1 MTDPG
6 GIRSSTS
13 AYGGLMRSLLPRAL
27 AIVTIAMVGLTSTIS
42 GHALP
47 QPKVVGGESVDSG
60 EFDFV
65 ASLLDAK
72 AFRKSGAFQAQ
83 FCAASL
89 TTPTTLV
96 TAAHCVVDQ
105 KTGEKFEADEILVG
119 FGADLRSQRLRT
131 IAVSDFVVHPGYKL
145 KTSKRDIAVLYLE
158 QPVPDIDPV
167 PIPTGQRLEKDTRPG
182 VTATVAGWGAT
193 TKAGKRFPA
202 ILRFGQVELFPDRSC
217 GNGADYTV
225 GGVTFSGFTKRE
237 ADPESM
243 LCAIGVSESG
253 SVIDACQGDSGGPL
267 VVTNESGPQLVGVV
281 SWGDRCA
288 SDVPGVYAK
297 VGSEADFLIS
307 AAALP
312 PSSAPTLAP
321 TITLVDRSG
330 TRVTVRIS
338 AQPEDAR
345 ISAFAASAVD
355 TTTGLISTC
364 TAVPVRGS
372 TSADCI
378 LNGVPQTSTIRVEA
392 IAGNSAGNSPL
403 SAPLVIE
410 P

>member
-1 MTDPG
+1 MTDPR

-13 AYGGLMRSLLPRAL
+13 AYGGYMRSLLPRAL
-27 AIVTIAMVGLTSTIS
+27 VIVAIAMVGLTSSIS

-47 QPKVVGGESVDSG
+47 QPTVVGGDSVDSG

-72 AFRKSGAFQAQ
+72 RFRKSGAYQAQ
-83 FCAASL
+83 FCSASL

-105 KTGEKFEADEILVG
+105 KTGERFDADDMLVG
-119 FGADLRSQRLRT
+119 FGSDLRSQRLRT

-158 QPVPDIDPV
+158 QPVPDVDPV
-167 PIPTGQRLEKDTRPG
+167 PIPAGQRLEQDTRPG
-182 VTATVAGWGAT
+182 VSATVAGWGAT
-193 TKAGKRFPA
+193 TKTGNKFPA
-202 ILRFGQVELFPDRSC
+202 ILRFGQVELFPDKSC
-217 GNGADYTV
+217 GRGADYTIQ
-225 GGVTFSGFTKRE
+225 GVTFNGFTKRE

-267 VVTNESGPQLVGVV
+267 VVTDEDGPQLVGVV

-297 VGSEADFLIS
+297 VGSAADFLRD
-307 AAALP
+307 AGALP
-312 PSSAPTLAP
+312 PSSAPTLPP
-321 TITLVDRSG
+321 TVTLVDRNG
-330 TRVTVRIS
+330 TRVTVQIS

-355 TTTGLISTC
+355 TTTGLVSTC

-372 TSADCI
+372 NSADCVLDGI
-378 LNGVPQTSTIRVEA
+378 PQDATLRVEA

>member
-13 AYGGLMRSLLPRAL
+13 AYGGYMRSLLPRAL

-297 VGSEADFLIS
+297 VGSAADFLIS

-312 PSSAPTLAP
+312 PSSAPMLAP

>member
-1 MTDPG
+1 MTDTR
-6 GIRSSTS
+6 GIRSSMS
-13 AYGGLMRSLLPRAL
+13 AYGGHMRSLLPRAL
-27 AIVTIAMVGLTSTIS
+27 AIVAIAMVGLTSTTS
-42 GHALP
+42 GHALS
-47 QPKVVGGESVDSG
+47 QPTVVGGASVESD

-72 AFRKSGAFQAQ
+72 AFRKSGAFQSQ

-105 KTGEKFEADEILVG
+105 KTGERFESDQILVG
-119 FGADLRSQRLRT
+119 FGSDLRSQRLRT
-131 IAVSDFVVHPGYKL
+131 IAVSDFVVHPGYRL

-158 QPVPDIDPV
+158 QPVPDIDPI
-167 PIPTGQRLEKDTRPG
+167 PIPTGQLLEQDTRPG
-182 VTATVAGWGAT
+182 VMATVAGWGAT
-193 TKAGKRFPA
+193 TKTGNKFPSV
-202 ILRFGQVELFPDRSC
+202 LRLGQVELFPDRSC
-217 GNGADYTV
+217 GRGAEYTV

-243 LCAIGVSESG
+243 LCAIGVSGSG

-267 VVTNESGPQLVGVV
+267 VVGGENGLQLVGIV

-297 VGSEADFLIS
+297 VGSAADFLIE
-307 AAALP
+307 AGALP
-312 PSSAPTLAP
+312 PAGAPTLPP
-321 TITLVDRSG
+321 TVSLIDRNG
-330 TRVTVRIS
+330 TRITVRIS

-345 ISAFAASAVD
+345 VSAFAASAVD
-355 TTTGLISTC
+355 TATGRVFTC
-364 TAVPVRGS
+364 TASPMPGNS
-372 TSADCI
+372 SADCQ
-378 LNGVPQTSTIRVEA
+378 LDGVPQDSTILVEA
-392 IAGNSAGNSPL
+392 ISGNAAGNSPL
-403 SAPLVIE
+403 SAALLIE

>member
-1 MTDPG
+1 MTDPR

-13 AYGGLMRSLLPRAL
+13 AYGGYMRSLLPRAL
-27 AIVTIAMVGLTSTIS
+27 VIVAIAMVGLTSSIS

-47 QPKVVGGESVDSG
+47 QPTVVGGDSVDNG

-72 AFRKSGAFQAQ
+72 RFRKSDAYQAQ
-83 FCAASL
+83 FCSASL

-105 KTGEKFEADEILVG
+105 KTGERFDADDMLVG
-119 FGADLRSQRLRT
+119 FGSDLRSQRLRT

-297 VGSEADFLIS
+297 VGSAADFLIS

-321 TITLVDRSG
+321 TIALVDRSG

-338 AQPEDAR
+338 TQPEDAR

-403 SAPLVIE
+403 SAPLLIE

>member
-297 VGSEADFLIS
+297 VGSAADFLIS

-312 PSSAPTLAP
+312 PSSAPMLAP
-321 TITLVDRSG
+321 TITLVDRGG

>member
-27 AIVTIAMVGLTSTIS
+27 AIVTIAMMGLTSTIS

-105 KTGEKFEADEILVG
+105 KTGERFDADEILVG
-119 FGADLRSQRLRT
+119 FGSDLRSRRLRT

-158 QPVPDIDPV
+158 QPVPDIDPI
-167 PIPTGQRLEKDTRPG
+167 PIPTGQLLEQDTRPG

-202 ILRFGQVELFPDRSC
+202 VLRFGQVELFPDESC

-225 GGVTFSGFTKRE
+225 EGVTFNGFTKRE

-243 LCAIGVSESG
+243 LCAIGVSMSG

-297 VGSEADFLIS
+297 VGSAADFLIS
-307 AAALP
+307 AGALP

-321 TITLVDRSG
+321 TLALVNRSG

-338 AQPEDAR
+338 ASPEAAR
-345 ISAFAASAVD
+345 ISGFAASAVD
-355 TTTGLISTC
+355 TTTGLVSTC
-364 TAVPVRGS
+364 TALPDPGS
-372 TSADCI
+372 NSAECV
-378 LNGVPQTSTIRVEA
+378 LEGVPQTSTLRVEA

-403 SAPLVIE
+403 STPLLVE

>member
-1 MTDPG
+1 
-6 GIRSSTS
+6 
-13 AYGGLMRSLLPRAL
+13 MRSLLPRAI
-27 AIVTIAMVGLTSTIS
+27 AIVAIAMVGLAPTIS
-42 GHALP
+42 GQAIP
-47 QPKVVGGESVDSG
+47 QPTVVEGESVDSG

-65 ASLLDAK
+65 ASLLDAER
-72 AFRKSGAFQAQ
+72 FRKSGAYQAQ

-105 KTGEKFEADEILVG
+105 KTGERFNADDILIG
-119 FGADLRSQRLRT
+119 FGSDLRSQRLRT
-131 IAVSDFVVHPGYKL
+131 IALSNFVVHPGYKL
-145 KTSKRDIAVLYLE
+145 KTSKQDIAVLYLA

-167 PIPTGQRLEKDTRPG
+167 PVPTGQLLEQNTRPG
-182 VTATVAGWGAT
+182 VIATVAGWGAT
-193 TKAGKRFPA
+193 TKTGKKFPSV
-202 ILRFGQVELFPDRSC
+202 LRLGQVELFPDESC
-217 GNGADYTV
+217 GKGAAYSI
-225 GGVTFSGFTKRE
+225 GGVTFNGFTKRE

-243 LCAIGVSESG
+243 LCAIGVSQSG

-288 SDVPGVYAK
+288 SNVPGVYAK
-297 VGSEADFLIS
+297 VGSTADFLID
-307 AAALP
+307 AGALP

-321 TITLVDRSG
+321 TVALVDRNG

-338 AQPEDAR
+338 AQPDDAR

-355 TTTGLISTC
+355 TTTGLVSTC

-392 IAGNSAGNSPL
+392 TAGNSAGNSPL
-403 SAPLVIE
+403 SAPLLIE

>member
-297 VGSEADFLIS
+297 VGSAADFLIS

-312 PSSAPTLAP
+312 PSSAPMLAP
-321 TITLVDRSG
+321 TITLVDRGG

-403 SAPLVIE
+403 SAPLLIE

>member
-13 AYGGLMRSLLPRAL
+13 AYGGYMRSLLPRAL
-27 AIVTIAMVGLTSTIS
+27 AIVAIAMVGLATTIS

-297 VGSEADFLIS
+297 VGSAADFLIS

-312 PSSAPTLAP
+312 PSSAPMLAP

-403 SAPLVIE
+403 SAPLLIE

>member
-297 VGSEADFLIS
+297 VGSAADFLIS

-312 PSSAPTLAP
+312 PSSAPMLAP

-403 SAPLVIE
+403 SAPLLIE